1 MGIKAH
7 QDAIIDNSQKTPALI
22 AHSGTA
28 GTALTRRITS
38 TSTAGALDVH
48 IAGTSVE
55 IGGGSNVN
63 IVTGTQQR
71 LGTVGTIENLVGG
84 TIGSVLGIGG
94 TVQVSGAGTNVN
106 IVSGTQQTLGTV
118 NVIETGSIVLNSGTV
133 TTGSLTNVANLG
145 TIAIL
150 TAGTVTSVGN
160 VVGGTITRLG
170 GGSIV
175 QTAGTVTLLETGTV
189 TAVNNLVKGTVTRL
203 EGGSVVQTAGTL
215 TTGTLQNLVSGT
227 LNAGTI
233 TETRPSAST
242 LTAIIG
248 TNVNITLLAAN
259 TNRRGAYFYNEGTAA
274 CYVKLGTTATIGS
287 FTVQMLGTSFYE
299 LPTPVYSGIIDGI
312 WTANTGTMHITEIT

>member
-38 TSTAGALDVH
+38 TNTAGALDVH

-118 NVIETGSIVLNSGTV
+118 NVIETGSIIQKSGTV
-133 TTGSLTNVANLG
+133 TTGSLSNLATLG
-145 TIAIL
+145 TIQNL
-150 TAGTVTSVGN
+150 VGGTVTVGN
-160 VVGGTITRLG
+160 INNIGTLNIVEAGSLNLIKAGTITRL
-170 GGSIV
+170 
-175 QTAGTVTLLETGTV
+175 E
-189 TAVNNLVKGTVTRL
+189 
-203 EGGSVVQTAGTL
+203 
-215 TTGTLQNLVSGT
+215 
-227 LNAGTI
+227 
-233 TETRPSAST
+233 
-242 LTAIIG
+242 II
-248 TNVNITLLAAN
+248 
-259 TNRRGAYFYNEGTAA
+259 
-274 CYVKLGTTATIGS
+274 
-287 FTVQMLGTSFYE
+287 
-299 LPTPVYSGIIDGI
+299 
-312 WTANTGTMHITEIT
+312 